1 MARMA
6 NPGLAINQP
15 AVTIEEIDDPTMAG
29 AGVDLLDL
37 DAVQL
42 QSVPLRVRRVV
53 VRLDACTVVYH
64 STNARVRTRTSVRE
78 GRLAYVTFGPR
89 ARGAVNGLPIFP
101 GMMLAGEPGAEAR
114 FVVDP
119 GHEGISFMVRAQ
131 DIRDHLAVRGRG
143 ADFRMPSGLETLQ
156 ADAER
161 VRALYD
167 WGKRLVDIAGRQP
180 LSFDEGRKERAAAQI
195 ELLETLLAALEGAS
209 DLEPSRSE
217 RTQQAHSL
225 VVRAAEDH
233 ALSRAD
239 EPLLVTDLCRAAGV
253 SERTLEYAF
262 KAVMGLTPLNYLLRL
277 RLHRVR
283 RALLAATHGSTTVS
297 AEALK
302 WGFWHFGEFSRAYKA
317 CFGELPSDTLR
328 REPGATPSR
337 ADAAGSARVD

>member
-1 MARMA
+1 MRRMA
-6 NPGLAINQP
+6 SHGLAINQP
-15 AVTIEEIDDPTMAG
+15 AVMIEEIDDPTMAG

-64 STNARVRTRTSVRE
+64 SSNARVRTRTSVSE
-78 GRLAYVTFGPR
+78 GLLAYVTFGPR
-89 ARGAVNGLPIFP
+89 ARGSVNGLPIFP
-101 GMMLAGEPGAEAR
+101 GMMLAGEPGAEGR
-114 FVVDP
+114 FVVEP
-119 GHEGISFMVRAQ
+119 GHEGITFLVRAQ

-143 ADFRMPSGLETLQ
+143 ADFRTPSGVEALQ
-156 ADAER
+156 VDTER

-167 WGKRLVDIAGRQP
+167 WGRRLVDIAGRQP
-180 LSFDEGRKERAAAQI
+180 CSFDEGRKERAGAQV
-195 ELLETLLAALEGAS
+195 ELLETLLATLDGAS
-209 DLEPSRSE
+209 EFEPTRGE

-225 VVRAAEDH
+225 VVRAAEEH
-233 ALSRAD
+233 ALSRVGD
-239 EPLLVTDLCRAAGV
+239 LVQVTDLCRAAGV

-262 KAVMGLTPLNYLLRL
+262 KEVMGLTPVSYLLRL

-283 RALLAATHGSTTVS
+283 RALLEATHASSTVS

-328 REPGATPSR
+328 RGPGATPSR
-337 ADAAGSARVD
+337 ADPAGSAR